1 MQENPATPDRDSIC
15 EALYLV
21 TGRKF
26 YDDITK
32 QMLVSEDTIAETR
45 EQAREVRQQTI
56 PQTLFDETTQRWLL
70 ALMKYDGEEV
80 FAIPRDGIPALWQ
93 RLQEILPAVEGGPE
107 LLDLMR
113 AQCALDA
120 SLQSIQSWREAEGME
135 TLALMQ
141 QWKMDRDA
149 GVFYLEGLTF
159 ESEKYLGP
167 AKQYLNKVAADI
179 TGHEPGSESGVPA
192 VRVRQVQRERFPL
205 SDLTG
210 IDFSLFESSIPASYR
225 LEVPIEAARDPRFQ
239 EALASPYIRG
249 PLSDVLNLD
258 HVFINRVSEV
268 FPIFS
273 QMHENYA
280 DPQAYYRPL
289 RNRHIAGTGEQQ
301 VGYLAELPERFVETF
316 NALIEQHAPDIE
328 GRATIERGDNPN
340 DMDTACRINFP
351 KAAFF
356 NTEMLAACA
365 KSRCFEG
372 LYALATTH
380 QSFTPLPEELEL
392 LSRTKKQPGDPN
404 KWRLTADMEKDTCQF
419 ELPLNKAA
427 MDAAQQVVDLL
438 NTAIE
443 ARCERARPSVAA
455 GFRQRLEGNGA
466 IRIEDGNLVIPVTAM
481 QDFDYEFE
489 QSKRGIQAAFDKVH
503 TANRQR
509 ETPG

>member
-1 MQENPATPDRDSIC
+1 MHEPITTPDRDSIC

-26 YDDITK
+26 YDNITK
-32 QMLVSEDTIAETR
+32 QMLVSEDVIAENR

-56 PQTLFDETTQRWLL
+56 PQTLFDETTQRWFL

-80 FAIPRDGIPALWQ
+80 FAIPRDGVPALWQ
-93 RLQEILPAVEGGPE
+93 RLQEILPAVEGGPK

-120 SLQSIQSWREAEGME
+120 SLQSIQAWREAEGME
-135 TLALMQ
+135 TLVLMQ

-149 GVFYLEGLTF
+149 GVFYLEGLSF

-167 AKQYLNKVAADI
+167 AKQYLNKVASDI
-179 TGHEPGSESGVPA
+179 TGHEPGSESGIPA

-210 IDFSLFESSIPASYR
+210 IDLSLYEPSIPASYR
-225 LEVPIEAARDPRFQ
+225 LEVPIEAARDPRFH
-239 EALASPYIRG
+239 EALASPYVRG

-258 HVFINRVSEV
+258 HAFINRVSEV

-273 QMHENYA
+273 QMHDSAGGSSYF
-280 DPQAYYRPL
+280 RPL
-289 RNRHIAGTGEQQ
+289 RHRQVAGTGEQQ
-301 VGYLAELPERFVETF
+301 VGYLPELPERFVETF
-316 NALIEQHAPDIE
+316 NALIEQHASDIE

-340 DMDTACRINFP
+340 DTETACRINFP

-365 KSRCFEG
+365 KSRCFQG

-380 QSFTPLPEELEL
+380 QSYTPLPEELEL
-392 LSRTKKQPGDPN
+392 LSRTKKHPGDPN
-404 KWRLTADMEKDTCQF
+404 KWRLTADTGKDTCQF
-419 ELPLNKAA
+419 ELPLNEAA
-427 MDAAQQVVDLL
+427 MGAAQQVVELL
-438 NTAIE
+438 NTTIE
-443 ARCERARPSVAA
+443 ARCEKARPAVAA

-503 TANRQR
+503 AANRQR